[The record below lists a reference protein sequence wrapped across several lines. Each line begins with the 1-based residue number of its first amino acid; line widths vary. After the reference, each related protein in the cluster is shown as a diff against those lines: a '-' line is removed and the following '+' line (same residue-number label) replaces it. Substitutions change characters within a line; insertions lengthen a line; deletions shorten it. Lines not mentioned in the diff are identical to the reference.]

1 MQKTLDPIDC
11 SSQPLDISF
20 HPKHD
25 HLMAAALVDGTVEMH
40 DFSPTNGEEQSD
52 DDSEND
58 TIVSSIPV
66 HTQILPVQKDG
77 KHHKAS
83 CRTVLW
89 SADGTR
95 LYTAGS
101 AGDVACLD
109 AEAACSLSSSA
120 KPLGRFQSFRNTPM
134 NVLHQLPEN
143 APTGPLFVTGDEKGC
158 VRIWDERLSSGSGG
172 KKQKSA
178 LPDGCVLSWEEH
190 EDYISGF
197 DHSQDGTSL
206 LASSADATLSVV
218 DLRKALNKGQHHSE
232 PILRRSDDMED
243 ELLSITVM
251 KNGRKVVCGT
261 QQGVLAVWSWGTWGD
276 ISDRFPGHPQ
286 SVDAL
291 LKVDEDTLLTGSSDG
306 VLRLVQIQPDKLVGV
321 IGDHDGFPIEKLQF
335 NSTRTHVGS
344 VSHDN
349 LVRLWDVR
357 MLQDDYEMDEEE
369 EEEETGKPSIETN
382 AALGVAKAHRV
393 TANESDDEWED
404 MEDDEDLDDIDD
416 SDSDDDSDNE
426 NEKATVNDK
435 RAGRFKSE
443 NEKFFED
450 L

>member
-1 MQKTLDPIDC
+1 MQNTLDPIDC

-20 HPKHD
+20 HPKRE
-25 HLMAAALVDGTVEMH
+25 HLMAAALVDGTAEIH
-40 DFSPTNGEEQSD
+40 DFSPRNGEESD
-52 DDSEND
+52 DESEND

-66 HTQILPVQKDG
+66 HTQILPIQQDG
-77 KHHKAS
+77 KQHQAS

-89 SADGTR
+89 SADGSK

-101 AGDVACLD
+101 AGDVAYLD
-109 AEAACSLSSSA
+109 AEAACSLSSDA
-120 KPLGRFQSFRNTPM
+120 KPLGRFQSYKNTPM

-143 APTGPLFVTGDEKGC
+143 SPVGPLFVTGDEKGC
-158 VRIWDERLSSGSGG
+158 VRVWDERLSRGGGG
-172 KKQKSA
+172 KKSKSS
-178 LPDGCVLSWEEH
+178 LPEGCVLSWEEH

-206 LASSADATLSVV
+206 LASSADATMSVV
-218 DLRKALNKGQHHSE
+218 DLRKAINKGQHQKE

-243 ELLSITVM
+243 ELLSIVVM

-291 LKVDEDTLLTGSSDG
+291 LKVDEDTLLSGSSDG

-349 LVRLWDVR
+349 LIRLWDVR
-357 MLQDDYEMDEEE
+357 MLQDDYDMEDDEG
-369 EEEETGKPSIETN
+369 EEETKSKTPVETN
-382 AALGVAKAHRV
+382 AALGVAKAPRAS
-393 TANESDDEWED
+393 ANESDDEWED
-404 MEDDEDLDDIDD
+404 MEDEGELDDMDD
-416 SDSDDDSDNE
+416 SDSDEDSDDE
-426 NEKATVNDK
+426 SAKATVNDK
-435 RAGRFKSE
+435 RADRFKSD